1 MQGVGF
7 RPFVHRLAS
16 ELALAGFVGND
27 AAGVVAE
34 LEGES
39 TDLDCF
45 LRRLL
50 AEPPPLAR
58 IESLVVD
65 DMEACAEHGF
75 RIIASASGEGPR
87 TLVPPDVAT
96 CDACLVDVHDAAD
109 RRYRYPFTNCTNCG
123 PRFTII
129 RDLPY
134 DRPATTM
141 AGFDMCEACTA
152 EYTDPD
158 DRRFHAQPIA
168 CPTCGPQL
176 SFESATT
183 TVLGNDLV
191 LEAVQRELAEGRI
204 VAIKGL
210 GGYHLACDATN
221 DDAVRRLRRRKGRGH
236 KPFAVMVSG
245 LDGVAPLAEPTPAEV
260 ETLTEPARPIV
271 LLRRR
276 DDAIIADSVAPGNPW
291 VGVMLP
297 YTPLHH
303 LLFERVPR
311 SCVEPPRALV
321 LTSGNRSDEPI
332 CFEDADA
339 RTRLSGLADSFC
351 VHDRPIVL
359 PCDDSVVRVVAGGV
373 LPIRRSRGY
382 APLPIPLTVEVAPA
396 AGVGGEL
403 KNTCC
408 VAAGRHAWVGQH
420 VGDMGHIET
429 LEAFAAT
436 FDGFTRMYDVDPER
450 IGVDRHP
457 GYSTRQWALD
467 RYAHRAIDVQ
477 HHHAHVAALMAEHG
491 LDGAEPILGV
501 AFDGTGYGVAD
512 GEVQIWGGEFL
523 LADYS
528 GFRRIAH
535 LDELPLPGGDAGVR
549 SPCRIAI
556 AYLTALGIALDPD
569 DPSAA
574 ACDSVEL
581 DVVVRQVEREIGCVS
596 TTSVGR
602 LFDAAASLLGVR
614 HRVDFEA
621 QAAIELEALAET
633 GRPGAAVL
641 TFGWRNGVLAPG
653 PVLADLVDGVR
664 QGVSSADLAHAFHVA
679 VADAIERVVS
689 DFVWPA
695 DIARRVGLTGGVF
708 QNALLTELTV
718 DRLLPLDV
726 DVLLH
731 RVVPPNDGGLSL
743 GQAVIAGCAAG
754 SRRG

>member
-7 RPFVHRLAS
+7 RPFVHRLPS

-221 DDAVRRLRRRKGRGH
+221 DDAVRRLRRRKGRGRQ
-236 KPFAVMVSG
+236 A
-245 LDGVAPLAEPTPAEV
+245 
-260 ETLTEPARPIV
+260 
-271 LLRRR
+271 LRRDGLR
-276 DDAIIADSVAPGNPW
+276 PRRCGTTRRADSCRGGDRSPNRPV
-291 VGVMLP
+291 
-297 YTPLHH
+297 
-303 LLFERVPR
+303 R
-311 SCVEPPRALV
+311 SC
-321 LTSGNRSDEPI
+321 
-332 CFEDADA
+332 
-339 RTRLSGLADSFC
+339 
-351 VHDRPIVL
+351 
-359 PCDDSVVRVVAGGV
+359 
-373 LPIRRSRGY
+373 
-382 APLPIPLTVEVAPA
+382 
-396 AGVGGEL
+396 
-403 KNTCC
+403 
-408 VAAGRHAWVGQH
+408 
-420 VGDMGHIET
+420 
-429 LEAFAAT
+429 
-436 FDGFTRMYDVDPER
+436 
-450 IGVDRHP
+450 
-457 GYSTRQWALD
+457 
-467 RYAHRAIDVQ
+467 
-477 HHHAHVAALMAEHG
+477 
-491 LDGAEPILGV
+491 
-501 AFDGTGYGVAD
+501 
-512 GEVQIWGGEFL
+512 
-523 LADYS
+523 
-528 GFRRIAH
+528 
-535 LDELPLPGGDAGVR
+535 
-549 SPCRIAI
+549 
-556 AYLTALGIALDPD
+556 
-569 DPSAA
+569 
-574 ACDSVEL
+574 
-581 DVVVRQVEREIGCVS
+581 
-596 TTSVGR
+596 
-602 LFDAAASLLGVR
+602 
-614 HRVDFEA
+614 
-621 QAAIELEALAET
+621 
-633 GRPGAAVL
+633 
-641 TFGWRNGVLAPG
+641 
-653 PVLADLVDGVR
+653 
-664 QGVSSADLAHAFHVA
+664 SS
-679 VADAIERVVS
+679 
-689 DFVWPA
+689 
-695 DIARRVGLTGGVF
+695 
-708 QNALLTELTV
+708 
-718 DRLLPLDV
+718 V
-726 DVLLH
+726 DVTMRSSQTRWH
-731 RVVPPNDGGLSL
+731 QGTHGWE
-743 GQAVIAGCAAG
+743 
-754 SRRG
+754 